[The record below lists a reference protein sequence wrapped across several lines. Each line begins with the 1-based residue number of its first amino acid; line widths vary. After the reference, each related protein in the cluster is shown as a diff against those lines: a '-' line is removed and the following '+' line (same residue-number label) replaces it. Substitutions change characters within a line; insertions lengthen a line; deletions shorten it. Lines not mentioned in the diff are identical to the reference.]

1 MTMMVQTST
10 DEVPE
15 LLDLI
20 EHRRANG
27 LDTFDEWWQGVYR
40 IVTGPSPEHGE
51 LVLRLGALLL
61 ELCRRAGLDAAAPVN
76 IGIDKSDARVSDIAV
91 YRPNTERTSPAF
103 LRTAE
108 LVVEILSPGERAGE
122 KLPFYAEW
130 GVREY
135 LEVDLARGAV
145 RLLANR
151 DGTWEPAD
159 VSAVVELTVDEVTS
173 LLDT

>member
-1 MTMMVQTST
+1 MMVQTST

-20 EHRRANG
+20 EHRRASG
-27 LDTFDEWWQGVYR
+27 LDTFDEWWQGMYR
-40 IVTGPSPEHGE
+40 IVAVPPPEHGE
-51 LVLRLGALLL
+51 LVVSLGALLL
-61 ELCRRAGLDAAAPVN
+61 QRARARALTVAAPVN
-76 IGIDKSDARVSDIAV
+76 IGIDKSDARVPDIAV
-91 YRPNTERTSPAF
+91 FRADTERTSPAF

-135 LEVDLARGAV
+135 LEIDLPHGTV
-145 RLLANR
+145 RLLADR
-151 DGTWEPAD
+151 DGTWEPVDA
-159 VSAVVELTVDEVTS
+159 SAVVELTIDEVTG
-173 LLDT
+173 LLGT